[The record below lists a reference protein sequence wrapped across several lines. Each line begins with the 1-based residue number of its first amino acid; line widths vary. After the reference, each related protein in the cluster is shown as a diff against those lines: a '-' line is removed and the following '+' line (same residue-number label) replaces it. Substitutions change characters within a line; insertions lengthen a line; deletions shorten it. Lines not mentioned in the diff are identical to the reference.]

1 MKKSRS
7 KNWYSSED
15 WFYDYE
21 QGSGQTLTVHE
32 QEKELFTGLFD
43 AQGNKL
49 YRERQPIGFPLRKA
63 SRA

>member
-21 QGSGQTLTVHE
+21 QGNGQTLTVHE

-43 AQGNKL
+43 AKGNKL
-49 YRERQPIGFPLRKA
+49 YRERQTIGFPLRKA
-63 SRA
+63 ARA